1 MSYTKA
7 LGAALFGAAGIAMIL
22 ACGGSGESTYV
33 RGDEVAGID
42 QPAMSTGLDRA
53 DLDELFGQN
62 IDSLLSSRF
71 YRNVASGG
79 EAKSLAIFPF
89 KNETSEHIGPQLQT
103 LLSKVETQLVND
115 GVVDVY
121 AHERQGEILA
131 ELKLQQSDF
140 FDKSRIPELGRL
152 MGVNYI
158 VTGKVYDSAERTSDV
173 RRVQYFLFMQ
183 VIDVETGAVKWQ
195 QESEL
200 TKALVPLE

>member
-1 MSYTKA
+1 MKSRY
-7 LGAALFGAAGIAMIL
+7 LAAGVTAAAVAIIL
-22 ACGGSGESTYV
+22 ACAGPNESTYV
-33 RGDEVAGID
+33 RGDEVPGID
-42 QPAMSTGLDRA
+42 NPAMSTGLDRA
-53 DLDELFGQN
+53 DLEELFGQN

-71 YRNVASGG
+71 YRNLTGAADRS
-79 EAKSLAIFPF
+79 SLAVFPF

-121 AHERQGEILA
+121 AHERQSEILS

-152 MGVNYI
+152 IGVNYI

-183 VIDVETGAVKWQ
+183 VIDVETGTVKWQ